1 MLKTNLLLIQKNA
14 KKKEEVRQPHEDV
27 TDMQYGFVI
36 ASVVG
41 VAAIASG
48 GGGGSSSSTSIPNG
62 SVSSTGYFVD
72 APVQGMQYST
82 SSGLTG
88 VTGVGGTFNYAAG
101 DTVTFKVG
109 NVIIGTYDT
118 ANIGADRIVMPQDIV
133 GVSRSDIAH
142 PDVLQIGRLLQ
153 TLDANGDLT
162 DGIDIPEEALT
173 ALTSIQEIDM
183 SAGGITKISRKAPE
197 FIHGDIRHLKIVDLI

>member
-1 MLKTNLLLIQKNA
+1 MTKNVDVKADLSVKNKSVVDPKNA

-48 GGGGSSSSTSIPNG
+48 GSGSSSSTSIPNG

-88 VTGVGGTFNYAAG
+88 VTGVGGTFSC
-101 DTVTFKVG
+101 
-109 NVIIGTYDT
+109 
-118 ANIGADRIVMPQDIV
+118 R
-133 GVSRSDIAH
+133 
-142 PDVLQIGRLLQ
+142 
-153 TLDANGDLT
+153 
-162 DGIDIPEEALT
+162 
-173 ALTSIQEIDM
+173 
-183 SAGGITKISRKAPE
+183 
-197 FIHGDIRHLKIVDLI
+197 